1 MTEQEFINLV
11 KTNLGL
17 SLDDIKLNLLEIYC
31 NYLIEYNKNVNLT
44 AIKDKKDIYLKHFY
58 DSLTLVKVT
67 DLNQVNNLLDIG
79 TGAGFPGMVL
89 KIIFPHLKVTLLD
102 SNNKKIKFLKSLS
115 QKLGIEVNLINDR
128 AEIYAKKHLEEFD
141 IVTSR
146 AVAELP
152 ILIELSIPYLK
163 KHGLFIALKSKVN
176 QELDASK
183 KIIKDI
189 KCNVEKV
196 YNFNLPILNHER
208 TIVVIK
214 KCEKTQKKYPRN
226 YSEILKDIK

>member
-1 MTEQEFINLV
+1 MTEQEFISLV

-102 SNNKKIKFLKSLS
+102 
-115 QKLGIEVNLINDR
+115 
-128 AEIYAKKHLEEFD
+128 
-141 IVTSR
+141 
-146 AVAELP
+146 
-152 ILIELSIPYLK
+152 
-163 KHGLFIALKSKVN
+163 
-176 QELDASK
+176 
-183 KIIKDI
+183 
-189 KCNVEKV
+189 
-196 YNFNLPILNHER
+196 
-208 TIVVIK
+208 
-214 KCEKTQKKYPRN
+214 
-226 YSEILKDIK
+226 

>member
-1 MTEQEFINLV
+1 MTEQEFISLV

-102 SNNKKIKFLKSLS
+102 SNNKK
-115 QKLGIEVNLINDR
+115 
-128 AEIYAKKHLEEFD
+128 
-141 IVTSR
+141 
-146 AVAELP
+146 
-152 ILIELSIPYLK
+152 
-163 KHGLFIALKSKVN
+163 
-176 QELDASK
+176 
-183 KIIKDI
+183 
-189 KCNVEKV
+189 
-196 YNFNLPILNHER
+196 
-208 TIVVIK
+208 
-214 KCEKTQKKYPRN
+214 
-226 YSEILKDIK
+226 

>member
-1 MTEQEFINLV
+1 MTEQEFISLV

-196 YNFNLPILNHER
+196 YNF
-208 TIVVIK
+208 
-214 KCEKTQKKYPRN
+214 
-226 YSEILKDIK
+226 